1 MAWEVRKLGDV
12 CEILDN
18 KRKPITKRD
27 RIEGEYPYYGATG
40 ILSYVDEY
48 IFDEKL
54 VLIGEDG
61 AKWESGDNTS
71 FIVEGKYWVNNHAHV
86 IRPNRKIVLDEWIV
100 NYLNFSD
107 LRVYVTG
114 LTVPKLNQEKMKS
127 IEIPIPPLAEQKRIV
142 AKLDEAFSAILT
154 AKENAEK
161 NLKNAKELFESYL
174 NNIFEEKGKDWEEK
188 KLGEVAEIKNGYSF
202 TSKEFSSKNE
212 LKSVKITNVG
222 VKEFIID
229 TENNVPS
236 KYKTGYEN
244 YQVKVGEIVIALTR
258 TIISAG
264 LKVAIVPKDYD
275 AALINQRVSA
285 ISSTKYTSNMF
296 LYNYLC
302 TEHVLK
308 YVKKKVNT
316 LMQPNLSVNDLRN
329 TPIPLPPLKEQQRI
343 VSKLDALSEQTK
355 KLEAVYAK
363 KIADLD
369 ELKKSILQKAFR
381 GEL

>member
-1 MAWEVRKLGDV
+1 MVWEVRKLGDV
-12 CEILDN
+12 CEVLDN

-114 LTVPKLNQEKMKS
+114 LTVPKLNQEKMRS

-142 AKLDEAFSAILT
+142 AILDEAFSAIST

-161 NLKNAKELFESYL
+161 NLKNSKELFESYL
-174 NNIFEEKGKDWEEK
+174 NSLNYKKQNLEFLIDIKTGKLDSNA
-188 KLGEVAEIKNGYSF
+188 AEQDGKYPFFTCSRETYAINKYAFDCEAILLAGNNAVGDFNVKHYSGKFNAYQRTYVITIQNENNLLYRYLYYQLLKSLKEFKELSVGAGTKFLKIGMIKN
-202 TSKEFSSKNE
+202 
-212 LKSVKITNVG
+212 I
-222 VKEFIID
+222 
-229 TENNVPS
+229 
-236 KYKTGYEN
+236 
-244 YQVKVGEIVIALTR
+244 QIAL
-258 TIISAG
+258 
-264 LKVAIVPKDYD
+264 P
-275 AALINQRVSA
+275 
-285 ISSTKYTSNMF
+285 
-296 LYNYLC
+296 
-302 TEHVLK
+302 
-308 YVKKKVNT
+308 
-316 LMQPNLSVNDLRN
+316 
-329 TPIPLPPLKEQQRI
+329 PIKEQQRI
-343 VSKLDALSEQTK
+343 VAKLDALSEQTK
-355 KLEAVYAK
+355 KLEAVYTK